1 MSDTVAA
8 REPSGAALGWV
19 ALLLGLVAAW
29 SGFNALS
36 YASDALLEGTISE
49 GQSVGLIYGLW
60 AGAILLGLPASVLGL
75 RAGFGSGM
83 ANKGE
88 LAGMWGW
95 MLGAA
100 ASSAIIALMAY
111 GFLGRPLAEALDDV
125 RELAGLRRRVPRDRD
140 RHGGVLRRA
149 VLHRALGPRRLGAH
163 ARHQRGRLDRAADRA
178 AVVGRG
184 PAQAGTSHRT
194 CSGPRL
200 T

>member
-8 REPSGAALGWV
+8 REPSGGALGWV
-19 ALLLGLVAAW
+19 ALVLGLVAAW
-29 SGFNALS
+29 SGFNAFS

-111 GFLGRPLAEALDDV
+111 GFLGRPLAEALDDG
-125 RELAGLRRRVPRDRD
+125 ANW
-140 RHGGVLRRA
+140 
-149 VLHRALGPRRLGAH
+149 LGAVGGFLAIVIAMVAFFAVPFFI
-163 ARHQRGRLDRAADRA
+163 ARWARGAWARTPDTSGDVSIAPLT
-178 AVVGRG
+178 G
-184 PAQAGTSHRT
+184 PLS
-194 CSGPRL
+194 
-200 T
+200 